1 MQPFYELYYKLV
13 ALDDNIIICSL
24 YLQDPS
30 EKLVEDEE
38 TSIRWDLVHQPWHA
52 SS

>member
-1 MQPFYELYYKLV
+1 MQPFYELYYALV
-13 ALDDNIIICSL
+13 LDDNIIICSL